1 MMGKTVT
8 RLGGIDATCPRPPV
22 MGKRPPKL
30 TAEHRAVRVQNKNK
44 KSLRKGGR
52 KNHRHRRPGAYS
64 KAARVASPSAV
75 RGGARA
81 APANRSPGSRL
92 CVVTPLRRVPA

>member
-30 TAEHRAVRVQNKNK
+30 TAEHRAVRVQNKK
-44 KSLRKGGR
+44 QKISAK
-52 KNHRHRRPGAYS
+52 RRQE
-64 KAARVASPSAV
+64 KPSAPPS
-75 RGGARA
+75 G
-81 APANRSPGSRL
+81 
-92 CVVTPLRRVPA
+92 RVF

>member
-30 TAEHRAVRVQNKNK
+30 TAEHRAGRGASKTK
-44 KSLRKGGR
+44 KKKISAKRRQQKPSSGR
-52 KNHRHRRPGAYS
+52 
-64 KAARVASPSAV
+64 
-75 RGGARA
+75 
-81 APANRSPGSRL
+81 L
-92 CVVTPLRRVPA
+92 F